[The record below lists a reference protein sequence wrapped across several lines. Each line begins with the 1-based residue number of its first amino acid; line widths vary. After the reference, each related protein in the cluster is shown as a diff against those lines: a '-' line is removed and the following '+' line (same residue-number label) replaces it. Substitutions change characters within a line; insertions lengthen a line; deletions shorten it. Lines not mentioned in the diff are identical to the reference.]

1 MTFKNIAIKLQD
13 ELAEIIRSGVE
24 VNDYQL
30 IVYKY
35 VFISEL
41 KIPVHE
47 ELGIKIS
54 EDSFML
60 FIIPDDLEFGLLEKL
75 VSAFDKFEAKFKAN
89 NYNVIELEFV
99 LRD

>member
-1 MTFKNIAIKLQD
+1 MTFGAIAGKIQD
-13 ELAEIIRSGVE
+13 ELVEIIRNGVE

-47 ELGIKIS
+47 ELGIELT
-54 EDSFML
+54 EDSF
-60 FIIPDDLEFGLLEKL
+60 IVYVIPDDLKFGILEKF
-75 VSAFDKFEAKFKAN
+75 VNAFDRFEAKFKAN
-89 NYNVIELEFV
+89 DYNIIKMEFV
-99 LRD
+99 LCD